1 MTSGHFRNEREKVP
15 DIYFPTDPYQ
25 LRNVSKALAPYPQEA
40 RDTFVKPDEWVDVY
54 GDYLFR
60 YAFARLRMAS
70 VAEEVVQDT
79 FLAAL
84 RHLDRFDRRGPQSAW
99 LLGILKRK
107 IIDTIRERAKLQRI
121 ELHDPQNIDENY
133 VELGGRLVPDPAL
146 AQDREL
152 DLVAS
157 EIWQAVRDCLAAL
170 TQAQADVFVLSVM
183 EQLSA
188 DFICEELA
196 ISREVM
202 WVRLHRARV
211 KLARCVSRKVDW
223 VQESAD
229 E

>member
-1 MTSGHFRNEREKVP
+1 M
-15 DIYFPTDPYQ
+15 
-25 LRNVSKALAPYPQEA
+25 APYPQEA
-40 RDTFVKPDEWVDVY
+40 RDTFVKPEEWVDAF
-54 GDYLFR
+54 GDYLYR
-60 YAFARLRMAS
+60 YAFTRLRVAS
-70 VAEEVVQDT
+70 AAEEVVQET

-84 RHLDRFDRRGPQSAW
+84 RHLDRFDRRGPQLAW

-107 IIDTIRERAKLQRI
+107 IIDTIRERAKLQHI

-133 VELGGRLVPDPAL
+133 VELGGRLVPDPAQ
-146 AQDREL
+146 AQVQDREL

-188 DFICEELA
+188 DFICKELA
-196 ISREVM
+196 ISREVL

-211 KLARCVSRKVDW
+211 KLAKCVSRKVDW
-223 VQESAD
+223 VQESD
-229 E
+229 HE